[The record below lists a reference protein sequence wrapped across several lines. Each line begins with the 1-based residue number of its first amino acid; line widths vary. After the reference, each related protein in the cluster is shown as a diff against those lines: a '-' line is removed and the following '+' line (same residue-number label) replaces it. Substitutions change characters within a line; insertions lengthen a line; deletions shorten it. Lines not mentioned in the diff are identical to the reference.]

1 MARGCLAAPLRD
13 VLPGRRVVSWHI
25 FMVLLVVLASAIQQ
39 KAAYLGAMGAVL
51 REHLSNNG
59 MEQQPMED
67 DVGGVFLGVD
77 DMESE
82 SDEEV

>member
-1 MARGCLAAPLRD
+1 MLCSQQEAAKKTSS
-13 VLPGRRVVSWHI
+13 VAST
-25 FMVLLVVLASAIQQ
+25 FMVLASAIQQ
-39 KAAYLGAMGAVL
+39 KAADLGAVL

-77 DMESE
+77 DVESE